1 MHLKHILSTSLSALC
16 LLACTNVDC
25 PLENVVTMNCG
36 LYNAETK
43 ASLKISDTL
52 TIKTGGTKDTTL
64 LNRANGISSFKLP
77 LRYAAKED
85 TLLLRFSNA
94 AGQFATDTIFVL
106 HDGHPHFE
114 SADCPLVVFH
124 KLNSVRWTTHAM
136 KTMPLAID
144 SIAIIKENVTYD
156 NAQNLKIY
164 LRSVVTQ

>member
-77 LRYAAKED
+77 
-85 TLLLRFSNA
+85 
-94 AGQFATDTIFVL
+94 
-106 HDGHPHFE
+106 
-114 SADCPLVVFH
+114 
-124 KLNSVRWTTHAM
+124 
-136 KTMPLAID
+136 
-144 SIAIIKENVTYD
+144 
-156 NAQNLKIY
+156 
-164 LRSVVTQ
+164 

>member
-64 LNRANGISSFKLP
+64 LNRANGLSSFKLP

-85 TLLLRFSNA
+85 TLLLRFS
-94 AGQFATDTIFVL
+94 TDTIFVL
-106 HDGHPHFE
+106 HDGQPHFE

>member
-1 MHLKHILSTSLSALC
+1 MPVGERRDHELRIIQCGNKSIAENLRHTHNKDRRNKRHHIAQQGQWDFIIQTSL
-16 LLACTNVDC
+16 
-25 PLENVVTMNCG
+25 
-36 LYNAETK
+36 
-43 ASLKISDTL
+43 TL
-52 TIKTGGTKDTTL
+52 
-64 LNRANGISSFKLP
+64 RS
-77 LRYAAKED
+77 KED

-106 HDGHPHFE
+106 HDGQPHFE